1 LTQHVSRKELKKDE
15 VRDTFMQGFQALA
28 SHQQATLYIVI
39 AALLVVL
46 GVFGWRTYT
55 SRQTVKASAAFD
67 SSMTVFQAP
76 IPTAG
81 VPPQPGAV
89 TYKDEKTKYTDAA
102 KKFADVASKYPRTRP
117 GELSL
122 YYEALSLEKLDR
134 NDEAK
139 KDLQTLTGSSDQDFA
154 AMARFELA
162 QLDDKTGQGD
172 AATKVYQDLIAKPTL
187 LVPKPVV
194 MLALAHHYGD
204 KNPTEAAKLYTQIK
218 ADYPDTAIAEQAD
231 QELTLLPG
239 KS

>member
-1 LTQHVSRKELKKDE
+1 
-15 VRDTFMQGFQALA
+15 MQGFQALA

-122 YYEALSLEKLDR
+122 YYEALSLE
-134 NDEAK
+134 
-139 KDLQTLTGSSDQDFA
+139 
-154 AMARFELA
+154 
-162 QLDDKTGQGD
+162 
-172 AATKVYQDLIAKPTL
+172 
-187 LVPKPVV
+187 
-194 MLALAHHYGD
+194 
-204 KNPTEAAKLYTQIK
+204 
-218 ADYPDTAIAEQAD
+218 
-231 QELTLLPG
+231 
-239 KS
+239 